1 MVSIS
6 GKRIEVLRS
15 LNEEIITMLSNLG
28 ALSEEKA
35 VSETILNNSERLRD
49 ARLDDDIRTLEENG
63 YVRRIDGRLY
73 LTQSGIVRAMSNY
86 S

>member
-1 MVSIS
+1 L
-6 GKRIEVLRS
+6 LRS

-35 VSETILNNSERLRD
+35 VSKNILNNSERLRD
-49 ARLDDDIRTLEENG
+49 SRIDDDLKMLEDSG
-63 YVRRIDGRLY
+63 YIRRIDGLLY